1 MSAVL
6 DQEFSAWLAGMAEA
20 LDSVPHHADAVLPTL
35 AGAGLLGAGV
45 PARHGGR
52 GGDPSEAVF
61 VTAAIAEQSL
71 AAAFVY
77 WAQRVV
83 IECVMASPN
92 EGLVARLLPRL
103 LAGELAGAPGL
114 SNAMRAL
121 GGLGR
126 MQNRATA
133 HGGGMLLDGTIPWA
147 TNLRRAGF
155 VAVVAAE
162 RAGEGEAEIHA
173 VPHDAPGVQRQGDHE
188 MLALRAT
195 HTAALRFEGVVLG
208 EDSRLHPQASRFLP
222 ALRPFLLA
230 LQCGLGIGLARA
242 SLGSARRHT
251 PTHSVLVP
259 EIARLDAALALLE
272 RRLAAGLDEGGLRT
286 RPADLIG
293 LRIRMVDLAND
304 AVQLELQALGAR
316 AYARGNG
323 NGFARRL
330 REAAFLPILTPTLV
344 QLKTELARMPAP
356 ARAA

>member
-20 LDSVPHHADAVLPTL
+20 LDSVPHHADAVLPAL

-45 PARHGGR
+45 PAQQGGR
-52 GGDPSEAVF
+52 GGAPGEALA
-61 VTAAIAEQSL
+61 VTAAIAEHSL
-71 AAAFVY
+71 SAAFVY

-83 IECVMASPN
+83 IECVLASPN
-92 EGLVARLLPRL
+92 QALVARLLPRL

-121 GGLGR
+121 SGLGR
-126 MQNRATA
+126 MQNRVSPQ
-133 HGGGMLLDGTIPWA
+133 GDGVLLDGGIPRA
-147 TNLRRAGF
+147 SNLRRAGF

-162 RAGEGEAEIHA
+162 HAGGEAAIYA
-173 VPHDAPGVQRQGDHE
+173 VPHDAPGVQREGDHE

-195 HTAALRFEGVVLG
+195 HTAALRFEGVALG
-208 EDSRLHPQASRFLP
+208 EEWRLHPQAASFLP
-222 ALRPFLLA
+222 ALRPFMLA

-242 SLGSARRHT
+242 SLDSARRHT
-251 PTHSVLVP
+251 PKHSVLSP
-259 EIARLDAALALLE
+259 EIVWLDAAVALLE
-272 RRLAAGLDEGGLRT
+272 RRLATGLAGGGLGAS
-286 RPADLIG
+286 PAELIG
-293 LRIRMVDLAND
+293 MRIRMVQLAND
-304 AVQLELQALGAR
+304 AVQLELQALGAQ

-344 QLKTELARMPAP
+344 QLKTDLARMPAP